1 MNKKQLYENIL
12 VSVAKDVKKTLN
24 KNDDLSLIPIDAC
37 MEDCELHKGFPSY
50 SEYRY
55 FGDCVN
61 TVDEDHM
68 WDATQMY
75 YFINGC
81 KIIDPKYTKDI
92 FAKLTDGD
100 RELISSG
107 FGVIYDI
114 EEENKIE
121 DLSEIVCAIDDYQKI
136 LVIYITRKDKHYFF
150 DCIK

>member
-1 MNKKQLYENIL
+1 
-12 VSVAKDVKKTLN
+12 
-24 KNDDLSLIPIDAC
+24 
-37 MEDCELHKGFPSY
+37 
-50 SEYRY
+50 
-55 FGDCVN
+55 
-61 TVDEDHM
+61 M

-100 RELISSG
+100 RELVSSG
-107 FGVIYDI
+107 FGVIYNI